1 MIPVKLYRSSM
12 LTSMSSITAA
22 TTEQKWRDRGTKAKT
37 KNDLY
42 FFVVAPH
49 NTHFHLLTQIL
60 HHNESFT
67 LNTKSNFFL

>member
-42 FFVVAPH
+42 FFVV
-49 NTHFHLLTQIL
+49 LLT
-60 HHNESFT
+60 T
-67 LNTKSNFFL
+67 LIFI